1 MQDASQ
7 CQLCGEICCEHAPAV
22 RKVPLVIAALDEL
35 LGRQTFLNL
44 QVNNNKAMRAHRCG
58 VISALSKQRRRGVPA
73 AARAHELWRELQAS
87 GLADRDA
94 AATTIGA
101 RADC

>member
-1 MQDASQ
+1 M
-7 CQLCGEICCEHAPAV
+7 
-22 RKVPLVIAALDEL
+22 
-35 LGRQTFLNL
+35 
-44 QVNNNKAMRAHRCG
+44 
-58 VISALSKQRRRGVPA
+58 ISALSKQRRRGVPA

-101 RADC
+101 RAERSSAAPTCAPLIYTSLSDGLCEQTT

>member
-1 MQDASQ
+1 MDFLEFANAPQAVDA
-7 CQLCGEICCEHAPAV
+7 
-22 RKVPLVIAALDEL
+22 R
-35 LGRQTFLNL
+35 
-44 QVNNNKAMRAHRCG
+44 RCG

-101 RADC
+101 RSARV

>member
-1 MQDASQ
+1 MCITD
-7 CQLCGEICCEHAPAV
+7 
-22 RKVPLVIAALDEL
+22 KAAHE
-35 LGRQTFLNL
+35 R
-44 QVNNNKAMRAHRCG
+44 RCG

-101 RADC
+101 HAERPCAAPTAST

>member
-1 MQDASQ
+1 MEFANALQAVDA
-7 CQLCGEICCEHAPAV
+7 
-22 RKVPLVIAALDEL
+22 R
-35 LGRQTFLNL
+35 
-44 QVNNNKAMRAHRCG
+44 RCG
-58 VISALSKQRRRGVPA
+58 VISALSKQRRCGVPA

-101 RADC
+101 RAECPSAALTCTPYLYTSV